1 MLGVSFF
8 QDHGNFHAFDVAV
21 FTLFQASTGDGWSD
35 IVRELYVEPGR
46 AGSSITNLLVT
57 CYFISYMLI
66 VSFILIQ
73 VVIAVLLDE
82 FSKVSDAE
90 DLERSSAR
98 LLSAGTNFS
107 VRPNPFVALVQDLSL
122 CRDEASQ
129 RHMIHQVFDAVAS
142 AAGKPTKHALVTFRE
157 LVQGLRALDMR
168 PPALFSRHDWH
179 EMVVLPGLCDNRQ
192 RLGRAGFTAL
202 VSNCLHSHLVS
213 ELSLALAAAQS
224 GSQWND
230 QAVCSL
236 LSAVKVLLL
245 DAQIKARGQ
254 HHHGHTHHHGHA
266 HHHKPHGH
274 SHETPHAPSAG
285 EAPSLAQQV
294 AEMRAAVMQLSSDVS
309 TSRQHE
315 RAARQELA
323 DTVGELARNMAS
335 VVSEVARLSS
345 YHQLKPVAADETNGR
360 LVSRTDR
367 RHAPTCNRSIAL
379 HIVTHSTAEHSSG
392 IVIILTARIQ
402 SGSTADRFRLC
413 NARASRRQRC
423 KPVGRRLVALGLV
436 SLCTV
441 VQWRRSLPLTSTRLP
456 FQPRVP
462 EQPAC
467 ASGPGV
473 DDGCRQ
479 SIDWGRQHGGRA
491 E

>member
-179 EMVVLPGLCDNRQ
+179 EMVVLPGCVTID
-192 RLGRAGFTAL
+192 
-202 VSNCLHSHLVS
+202 
-213 ELSLALAAAQS
+213 
-224 GSQWND
+224 
-230 QAVCSL
+230 
-236 LSAVKVLLL
+236 
-245 DAQIKARGQ
+245 RG
-254 HHHGHTHHHGHA
+254 
-266 HHHKPHGH
+266 
-274 SHETPHAPSAG
+274 
-285 EAPSLAQQV
+285 
-294 AEMRAAVMQLSSDVS
+294 
-309 TSRQHE
+309 
-315 RAARQELA
+315 
-323 DTVGELARNMAS
+323 
-335 VVSEVARLSS
+335 
-345 YHQLKPVAADETNGR
+345 
-360 LVSRTDR
+360 
-367 RHAPTCNRSIAL
+367 
-379 HIVTHSTAEHSSG
+379 
-392 IVIILTARIQ
+392 
-402 SGSTADRFRLC
+402 
-413 NARASRRQRC
+413 
-423 KPVGRRLVALGLV
+423 
-436 SLCTV
+436 
-441 VQWRRSLPLTSTRLP
+441 W
-456 FQPRVP
+456 
-462 EQPAC
+462 
-467 ASGPGV
+467 
-473 DDGCRQ
+473 
-479 SIDWGRQHGGRA
+479 GGRA
-491 E
+491 LRRW